1 MTNASQLVHERP
13 QPLDRTHLAGLAVV
27 AVVLHAAFDFA
38 TASWGATTPPYL
50 RTADMP
56 EAFQFLSPVTISV
69 AASCVS
75 GVIAV
80 VAFVAT
86 AQVHRRRVVLGATI
100 SGFWLLSAALMRLV
114 WLDTPWSVTAVGL
127 LAGLPRGFAIGAVL
141 DALARVP
148 ERAQAARPR
157 S

>member
-1 MTNASQLVHERP
+1 MTNVSQLVNERP
-13 QPLDRTHLAGLAVV
+13 RPLDGTHLAVLGVV
-27 AVVLHAAFDFA
+27 AAALHAAFDAA
-38 TASWGATTPPYL
+38 TARWAATTPPYL
-50 RTADMP
+50 RSADMP
-56 EAFQFLSPVTISV
+56 EAFQALSPMAISV

-86 AQVHRRRVVLGATI
+86 AQARRRRVVLGATI
-100 SGFWLLSAALMRLV
+100 TGFWLLSAALMRLV
-114 WLDTPWSVTAVGL
+114 WLDTPWSITAVGL
-127 LAGLPRGFAIGAVL
+127 LAGVPRGFAIGAVL

-148 ERAQAARPR
+148 GRAHAARPR